1 MTQEKTKPVK
11 AFRSTTGSIE
21 LSIWKNESCKDGQ
34 TVIRHSVKVEKQY
47 KNGEEW
53 QKTDYFFPDEL
64 PKLKS
69 LLQKAYD
76 FIMVKE
82 SQEPENI
89 PV

>member
-11 AFRSTTGSIE
+11 TFRSANIE
-21 LSIWKNESCKDGQ
+21 ISIWRNRSYKDGQ
-34 TVIRHSVKVEKQY
+34 TVVRHSIKVEKQY
-47 KNGEEW
+47 KNTDQW